1 MLDFFVYVNTPI
13 TSVTGVVKPS
23 WLDSWRYSQL
33 ESYEKNFKEGG
44 WSEDSF
50 NEHQKVMLW
59 ALGNDVNSA
68 FNVRLPGM
76 LTYTNEVVG
85 GEIQKYIQG
94 KITME
99 EMKANAMPSKDGMMP
114 PRHMAN

>member
-1 MLDFFVYVNTPI
+1 
-13 TSVTGVVKPS
+13 
-23 WLDSWRYSQL
+23 
-33 ESYEKNFKEGG
+33 
-44 WSEDSF
+44 
-50 NEHQKVMLW
+50 MLW

-85 GEIQKYIQG
+85 DEIQKYIQG